1 MPPAATPPQA
11 FVESEPVRFLARPG
25 HGREYMRALLNLSR
39 AEQQYEVRH
48 GGFQGMLAGLGG
60 SCRLCFRCLP
70 LVRMAEPSA
79 GR

>member
-48 GGFQGMLAGLGG
+48 GGFRECRPGLEAAAA
-60 SCRLCFRCLP
+60 C
-70 LVRMAEPSA
+70 ASA
-79 GR
+79 VCHWFVWQDQA